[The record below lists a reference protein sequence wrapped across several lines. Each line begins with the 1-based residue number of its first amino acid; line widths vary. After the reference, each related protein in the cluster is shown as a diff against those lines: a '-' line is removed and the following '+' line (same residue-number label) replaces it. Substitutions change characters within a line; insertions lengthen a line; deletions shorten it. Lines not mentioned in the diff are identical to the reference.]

1 MSVDSKDVLK
11 KNVKL
16 RFEILRSTT
25 RVAKTQGFKENLGL
39 NKVEYF
45 LYLEIRI
52 TTESNDDMY
61 VCGSCKLK
69 ATIIMSHYTGPRN

>member
-52 TTESNDDMY
+52 NY
-61 VCGSCKLK
+61 RK
-69 ATIIMSHYTGPRN
+69 